1 MNITWPGIIAI
12 AILILSCLHGY
23 RRGLIREVVSLI
35 CVVLSIVLVWFINPY
50 VNNYI
55 RENTS
60 IYETIQQN
68 CSKFAEEKG
77 IKAQTVTEES
87 QENAISDLEFP
98 DLLSGG
104 LTENNNSSVYQYLS
118 VNTFSDYVVGYLAQ
132 IVVNGISFLISFI
145 LATLFIRCI
154 TWATN
159 LIAGLPVIR
168 GVNKITGGLLG
179 GVKFVIMI
187 WILFLV
193 FTVLCNT
200 KLGDTALKLIMQD
213 PLLNYLYDKDILIKI
228 FMNILDGK

>member
-1 MNITWPGIIAI
+1 MK
-12 AILILSCLHGY
+12 H
-23 RRGLIREVVSLI
+23 
-35 CVVLSIVLVWFINPY
+35 
-50 VNNYI
+50 
-55 RENTS
+55 
-60 IYETIQQN
+60 
-68 CSKFAEEKG
+68 
-77 IKAQTVTEES
+77 
-87 QENAISDLEFP
+87 
-98 DLLSGG
+98 GG

-213 PLLNYLYDKDILIKI
+213 PLLNYVYDKDILIKI
-228 FMNILDGK
+228 FMNIFYGK

>member
-1 MNITWPGIIAI
+1 M
-12 AILILSCLHGY
+12 
-23 RRGLIREVVSLI
+23 
-35 CVVLSIVLVWFINPY
+35 
-50 VNNYI
+50 
-55 RENTS
+55 
-60 IYETIQQN
+60 
-68 CSKFAEEKG
+68 
-77 IKAQTVTEES
+77 TEES

-228 FMNILDGK
+228 FMNIFYGK

>member
-87 QENAISDLEFP
+87 HI
-98 DLLSGG
+98 
-104 LTENNNSSVYQYLS
+104 
-118 VNTFSDYVVGYLAQ
+118 
-132 IVVNGISFLISFI
+132 
-145 LATLFIRCI
+145 
-154 TWATN
+154 
-159 LIAGLPVIR
+159 
-168 GVNKITGGLLG
+168 
-179 GVKFVIMI
+179 
-187 WILFLV
+187 
-193 FTVLCNT
+193 
-200 KLGDTALKLIMQD
+200 
-213 PLLNYLYDKDILIKI
+213 
-228 FMNILDGK
+228 